1 MHISST
7 ASVSVSAATALL
19 ILVLLHALLI
29 RAADPQNTLSLS
41 PRWSFSANLSFPS
54 SPSSLNS
61 YTGIA
66 PFSLFAPILSSSA
79 FASGSK
85 GFSFGFLS
93 AFETPSSSPSRI
105 SLAICLGVA
114 AQQSSS
120 SDGARTPF
128 LVSVWTLKMATPLQQ
143 RGRVL
148 VKLKV
153 DDNKQLSLV
162 DGHGSNV
169 VWALSN
175 VDRMEMQSNGNL
187 VIYDS
192 SNQSIWQSFEHPAD
206 CLLQGQRL
214 RMGMELASSNNMY
227 KAAMQAGGVV
237 FYQVSANRLPLVYW
251 VYFANKTVHSYFN
264 NMVAAFSLDKNAPV
278 NFTSYLFDS
287 PRCAELNSS
296 LAYYLLDGANS
307 SVQDACANVNLVS
320 SLNTSA
326 DFVRLDADGRMRDY
340 YVDQQS
346 YAVTSTVANQKTC
359 FSPNVCG
366 AYGICSLSNTF
377 VRQPVRVS
385 IKRFYNLYLNPCR
398 CPSEEDNVNLTDA
411 FLLMDTSNPS
421 QGCTRTVTLEC
432 KQASSQSLVEIQH
445 VAYMSML
452 PLFER
457 TWEYNIKSLEDCKA
471 SCFLNCTCSGFIYH
485 TKSSFCLPFGDTTPL
500 SNVSFLS
507 LPSNEHFAYVKLQL
521 IEAKS
526 KSHTIIVAIAVV
538 VPSLVIIIA
547 VATIYWKWT
556 TDMDPDFKL
565 AEVELLGVLPML
577 LTRYSYQELT
587 KITHGFNKRLGSG
600 GFGSVYEGVLADGR
614 KVAVKS
620 LELLSQ
626 GQKEFL
632 AEIATIGGISHVNIV
647 NLYGFCL
654 EKQHRLLVYENMEN
668 GSLDKWLFYK
678 EGEQQPYVMNW
689 ETRYNVALGTARGLP
704 YLHEECPKPILHFD
718 VKPQNILLD
727 GNLDAK
733 LADFGLAKL
742 VARDQASIMTVVRG
756 TPGYIAPEWVSHTIV
771 SKKCDVYS
779 FGMVLLELVSG
790 RKNVEMKLLGKE
802 DWYFPNWAAKK
813 IREGKVTDLI
823 DKRLVTTTACHS
835 KVNANKTDA
844 FHLDGL
850 MDQVKMLL
858 RVALSCI
865 HEEPELRPSMTM
877 VCGMLEGS
885 IALPNE
891 ISTVGSTKSLAYEP
905 MSSGNVEDVRYSG
918 IEGR

>member
-1 MHISST
+1 MLEKFCNVDDAHLPTVST
-7 ASVSVSAATALL
+7 ATTLL
-19 ILVLLHALLI
+19 LLVLPHALLI
-29 RAADPQNTLSLS
+29 YAADPQSLSLS
-41 PRWSFSANLSFPS
+41 PPWSFSANLSFPSS

-93 AFETPSSSPSRI
+93 AFETPSSSPSHI
-105 SLAICLGVA
+105 SLAICLGLA
-114 AQQSSS
+114 AQAQSSS

-128 LVSVWTLKMATPLQQ
+128 LVPVWTLKTATPLQQ
-143 RGRVL
+143 RGKLL
-148 VKLKV
+148 VKLQV
-153 DDNKQLSLV
+153 DDSKQLSLV
-162 DGHGSNV
+162 DGDGDGSV

-175 VDRMEMQSNGNL
+175 ADRMEMQSNGNL

-192 SNQSIWQSFEHPAD
+192 SNHSIWQSFEHPAD

-214 RMGMELASSNNMY
+214 RMGMELTSSNNMY

-237 FYQVSANRLPLVYW
+237 LYQVSANPLPLVYW
-251 VYFANKTVHSYFN
+251 VYFANRTVDSYFD
-264 NMVAAFSLDKNAPV
+264 NMVGAFSLDKNAPV
-278 NFTSYLFDS
+278 NFTSSLLNS
-287 PRCAELNSS
+287 QSCAELNTS
-296 LAYYLLDGANS
+296 LAYYVLDGANS
-307 SVQDACANVNLVS
+307 FVQDACGNVNLV
-320 SLNTSA
+320 LMNISA
-326 DFVRLDADGRMRDY
+326 DLVRLDTDGRMRDY
-340 YVDQQS
+340 YVDQQLSSSS
-346 YAVTSTVANQKTC
+346 YEVTSTKANQKTC

-377 VRQPVRVS
+377 GTAVS
-385 IKRFYNLYLNPCR
+385 RSCR

-411 FLLMDTSNPS
+411 FSLLDTSNPS
-421 QGCTRTVTLEC
+421 QGCTRKLPLEC
-432 KQASSQSLVEIQH
+432 EQASSQSLVEIQH

-452 PLFER
+452 PLFEG
-457 TWEYNIKSLEDCKA
+457 TWEYNTKSLEDCKA
-471 SCFLNCTCSGFIYH
+471 SCSLNCTCSGFIYH
-485 TKSSFCLPFGDTTPL
+485 TKSSFCLPFGDTTTL

-507 LPSNEHFAYVKLQL
+507 LPSDEHFAFVKIQL
-521 IEAKS
+521 IKAKS
-526 KSHTIIVAIAVV
+526 KSRASIVAIAVV
-538 VPSLVIIIA
+538 VPGVVIIIA
-547 VATIYWKWT
+547 IATIYWKWKK
-556 TDMDPDFKL
+556 DMDPDLKL
-565 AEVELLGVLPML
+565 AEEELLGVLPML
-577 LTRYSYQELT
+577 PTRYSFQELT

-600 GFGSVYEGVLADGR
+600 GFGSVYAGVLADGR

-654 EKQHRLLVYENMEN
+654 EKQHRLLVYEYMEN

-689 ETRYNVALGTARGLP
+689 ETRYNVALGTARGLA
-704 YLHEECPKPILHFD
+704 YLHEDCPKPILHLD

-742 VARDQASIMTVVRG
+742 VARDQSSVTTVVRG
-756 TPGYIAPEWVSHTIV
+756 TPGYIAPEWVSHMIV

-790 RKNVEMKLLGKE
+790 RKNVEMELMGKE
-802 DWYFPNWAAKK
+802 DWYFPKWAAKK
-813 IREGKVTDLI
+813 TREGKIADLI
-823 DKRLVTTTACHS
+823 DKRLVATAACHRI
-835 KVNANKTDA
+835 VIANETDA
-844 FHLDGL
+844 FHQDGI
-850 MDQVKMLL
+850 MDQVKMVL

-891 ISTVGSTKSLAYEP
+891 IPKIGSTKSLAYKP
-905 MSSGNVEDVRYSG
+905 MSSGNVEGVQYSA